1 MGMQICPACAQENPD
16 GFRICGMCG
25 ASLLEAPPLA
35 REERKVV
42 TVLFTDLVGFTSRA
56 ETLDP
61 EDVRATLSPYYSRL
75 RSEIERHG
83 GTVEKFIGDAVMAV
97 FGAPV
102 AHEDDPERAVRAALA
117 IREAIAELNEATP
130 GLELRIRT
138 AVNTGE
144 ALVALGARPA
154 EGEGMVSGDVVNTA
168 ARMQSAAPVDGIVAG
183 EGTYRATRS
192 TIDYRE
198 AEPIDAKG
206 KSEPVAIWE
215 VVGARSRFGL
225 DVEDRLRTPLIGRE
239 RERSF
244 LVDALERC
252 RTEQTAQLVTLVGV
266 PGIGKSRL
274 VTELFHI
281 VDDDPELITWRQ
293 GRSLPYGESMSYWA
307 LGEIVKAHVGILET
321 DGADEAL
328 AKLTAAI
335 GELFADEAERR
346 WIEAH
351 VRPLAGLAS
360 GEAAHTGGTTTNEA
374 FSAWRRLLEAV
385 AERGPLVLVFED
397 LHWADDGLLDFVDH
411 LADWAT
417 GVPLLLVA
425 TARPEL
431 LERRPG
437 WGGGKRNAST
447 VSIGSLGADD
457 VARLLAALLDQTVL
471 PAEVQSRVLER
482 AEGNPLYAEEY
493 VRMLQ
498 DRGLLVRSGRGWQLS
513 ELGEIPLPETVQ
525 GMIAAR
531 LDALSPAEKELVQDA
546 AVIGKVFWP
555 ASLEAL
561 GRRAAG
567 DVLASLHLLERKEFV
582 RRDRRSAIAGETQHA
597 FLHALVRDVAYAQIP
612 RAQRVERH
620 RLAAEW
626 IESLAPDRTDDRAE
640 MLAHHYHEALTLADA
655 AGVDAADVRTAARR
669 AFADAAQRA
678 LSLNSWIA
686 ARDWARRALD
696 LMPGGDPLRPQMQLL
711 IVRAGANVD
720 ELDMPLA
727 LEARD
732 AFLAAND
739 LEHAAEAEAML
750 SWLCFYLGAPGRYE
764 HARAAVALVEDR
776 PVSSAKANAYAQL
789 ARVQSL
795 AGHHED
801 AISYARQTLGM
812 AEELG
817 NDTIAAHA
825 LNTLGMSRVYSGEA
839 EGVDDLRE
847 AVARAE
853 RANAADEISKACNNL
868 MNIYWALGRLDDAS
882 ACWKVG
888 YDNTARFGISTG
900 LVWFEGE
907 AVLDEHLRGDLVATR
922 TDAETFLARG
932 ESTTYQQGPA
942 LGVRSRALA
951 AQGLIDEALADA
963 ARSLELAR
971 SIGDPQQVAPSI
983 CGWAFALTAAGR
995 RDEANAALDEVLADE
1010 TALEHAHWL
1019 CDLPLLL
1026 VELGRPRDYLTL
1038 EKTPGSSS
1046 EWRVAGSAAATG
1058 DLAGAA
1064 EAYGRMGAR
1073 FNEAWAR
1080 LLAAER
1086 GETAHL
1092 AAAHAYFVEQ
1102 QARPYVRRC
1111 EALLSASA

>member
-1 MGMQICPACAQENPD
+1 MQICPACAQENPD

-97 FGAPV
+97 FGAPL

-183 EGTYRATRS
+183 EGTYRSTRS
-192 TIDYRE
+192 TIEYRE

-328 AKLTAAI
+328 GKLAAAV
-335 GELFADEAERR
+335 GELFADDAERR

-360 GEAAHTGGTTTNEA
+360 GEAAHTGSTTTNEA

-498 DRGLLVRSGRGWQLS
+498 DRGLLVRSARGWQLAG
-513 ELGEIPLPETVQ
+513 LGEIPLPETVQ

-531 LDALSPAEKELVQDA
+531 LDSLSPAEKELVQDA

-555 ASLEAL
+555 ASLQAL
-561 GRRAAG
+561 GKREAG

-640 MLAHHYHEALTLADA
+640 MLAHHYHEALTLAAA
-655 AGVDAADVRTAARR
+655 AGVDAAGVRAAARR

-686 ARDWARRALD
+686 AREWARRALD
-696 LMPGGDPLRPQMQLL
+696 VMPTGDPLRPQMQLL
-711 IVRAGANVD
+711 VVRAGANVD
-720 ELDMPLA
+720 ELEMPLA

-732 AFLAAND
+732 AFLEAND
-739 LEHAAEAEAML
+739 LERAAEAEAMI

-776 PVSSAKANAYAQL
+776 PVSLAKANAYAQL

-795 AGHHED
+795 AGRHDE
-801 AISYARQTLGM
+801 AISYARQTLDM
-812 AEELG
+812 AEALG
-817 NDTIAAHA
+817 SDSIASHA

-847 AVARAE
+847 AVARAQ
-853 RANAADEISKACNNL
+853 RANVADEIGKACNNL

-888 YDNTARFGISTG
+888 HDTAAQFGISTG
-900 LVWFEGE
+900 VIWFEGE
-907 AVLDEHLRGDLVATR
+907 AVLDEHLRGDLVSSLR
-922 TDAETFLARG
+922 HAETFLGRG

-942 LGVRSRALA
+942 LGVRSRARA
-951 AQGLIDEALADA
+951 AQGLIDDALADA

-971 SIGDPQQVAPSI
+971 SIGDPQQLAPSI
-983 CGWAFALTAAGR
+983 CGWAFALAAAGR

-1026 VELGRPRDYLTL
+1026 VELGRADDYLTL
-1038 EKTPGSSS
+1038 ERTPGSSS

-1058 DLAGAA
+1058 DLVGAA
-1064 EAYGRMGAR
+1064 EAYGRIGAR

-1102 QARPYVRRC
+1102 DARPYVRRC